1 MKNIISRG
9 THKNMY
15 QIYEY
20 PSGKLVTKKIFK
32 TYKEAFEWDCQR
44 QNKMRNDGEIFNNLT
59 HYIEMNKIDLQKVI
73 EEQEKDIEE
82 LREELEDKDDLIAE
96 LEDKVKKFEDNF
108 KD

>member
-15 QIYEY
+15 QIKDYQTGE
-20 PSGKLVTKKIFK
+20 LVTPKIFK
-32 TYKEAFEWDCQR
+32 TQKEAFEWECKR
-44 QNKMRNDGEIFNNLT
+44 QNKKRDEGEIFNNLT
-59 HYIEMNKIDLQKVI
+59 YYEDMDASDLEKVV
-73 EEQEKDIEE
+73 EEQEKEIEE
-82 LREELEDKDDLIAE
+82 LRDELEDKDDLISE